1 MNNLNSM
8 SRKANYYNQVL
19 HLLQDLHSS
28 YPTYNMGRHLSTVL
42 DDYGNIWGIT
52 DKELTFALEKYK
64 AKLDMDVPHTDEEEI
79 DDIIRQG
86 MDLDNILKEEDAA
99 DY

>member
-1 MNNLNSM
+1 M

-64 AKLDMDVPHTDEEEI
+64 AKLDMDVPHTDEGEI

>member
-1 MNNLNSM
+1 M